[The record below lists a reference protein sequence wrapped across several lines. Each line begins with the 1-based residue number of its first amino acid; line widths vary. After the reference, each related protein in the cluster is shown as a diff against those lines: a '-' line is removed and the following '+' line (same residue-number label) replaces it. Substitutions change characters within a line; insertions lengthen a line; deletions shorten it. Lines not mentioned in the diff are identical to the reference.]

1 MAAKAHKIGSICE
14 VRRIIKDAETYEE
27 TARNDARQLWRI
39 VSNTGGHGVFLDVDL
54 LAGKDESFHFVQQK
68 LEELRRLVVGSDKRI
83 GELVAVV
90 DRLEAVLGAGGPG
103 LPSSYDPKAYCG
115 ANPYMDVDQVK
126 SLKTL
131 LFPCLGP
138 VLFQMVGHWNGTRSR
153 STLMT
158 LSDVVPGL
166 SMTSVLTTCCNH
178 RVCFSAA
185 KNHNSNSL

>member
-115 ANPYMDVDQVK
+115 ANPYMDVDQY
-126 SLKTL
+126 LKFEDMPMLPETTED
-131 LFPCLGP
+131 PERG
-138 VLFQMVGHWNGTRSR
+138 
-153 STLMT
+153 
-158 LSDVVPGL
+158 
-166 SMTSVLTTCCNH
+166 VLTTYTMFECL
-178 RVCFSAA
+178 SLLAA
-185 KNHNSNSL
+185 MAEEPYIGEVMCWLSEDRLLR

>member
-115 ANPYMDVDQVK
+115 ANPYMDVDQVCK
-126 SLKTL
+126 FGAIGVDWGDGLQ
-131 LFPCLGP
+131 LGW
-138 VLFQMVGHWNGTRSR
+138 FCFGMSR
-153 STLMT
+153 
-158 LSDVVPGL
+158 G
-166 SMTSVLTTCCNH
+166 
-178 RVCFSAA
+178 
-185 KNHNSNSL
+185 